1 MRPNVSVWHVG
12 VLGQCSP
19 YITVRVRRYLV
30 QLCYECGLKPSDL
43 RAILCKALKK
53 QPDQNKDSLWM
64 ASASS
69 NSQPSL
75 SMSANVDSIIPQ
87 KAHILTVTR
96 WSNATFLD
104 VMPAI
109 PRASCIPRTFTVQM
123 CGFYDHPDTDSTA
136 VRTLSGRQQCRNI
149 HYHRPLLS
157 KRRGRRGAFTH
168 A

>member
-1 MRPNVSVWHVG
+1 MRLTVSVWHVG

-19 YITVRVRRYLV
+19 YITVRVRRYLA
-30 QLCYECGLKPSDL
+30 QLCYECGLKPIDL
-43 RAILCKALKK
+43 RAILCRALKK

-87 KAHILTVTR
+87 KAHILTMTR

-104 VMPAI
+104 LMPAI
-109 PRASCIPRTFTVQM
+109 PRASCIPRK
-123 CGFYDHPDTDSTA
+123 
-136 VRTLSGRQQCRNI
+136 
-149 HYHRPLLS
+149 RPGITPCVMRPVATYAAAIDRFNS
-157 KRRGRRGAFTH
+157 PAES
-168 A
+168 AAA